1 MANVTRVEKAY
12 VLVESAPSD
21 WSGDYVIAVSVN
33 KDNLIDEGSDFYRPK
48 LLHNN
53 AMTPLFEAVIEATA
67 EAVWNSLF
75 MATDTQGRNGRTAR
89 AIPIDKVLEIIQ
101 GR

>member
-1 MANVTRVEKAY
+1 
-12 VLVESAPSD
+12 
-21 WSGDYVIAVSVN
+21 
-33 KDNLIDEGSDFYRPK
+33 
-48 LLHNN
+48 
-53 AMTPLFEAVIEATA
+53 MTPLFEAVIEATA

-89 AIPIDKVLEIIQ
+89 AIPIDKVLDIIQ